1 MVTGPGAP
9 VFTSPATWSMMLPM
23 KRLHRYILREI
34 ATPLLLGLATFTA
47 VLLMGRM
54 LKLAD
59 MVIAKGVPLR
69 DILLLVMYLL
79 PYFAIFTIPMA
90 FLLAVLLGFGRLSAD
105 SEVTAM
111 KACGLSLSSM
121 LPPVLLAGLVAYLAT
136 TFIALYALPRAN
148 TAFKELLQQVVESRI
163 NLSIKPQ
170 VFNDDIPGLVLYTD
184 RFDERTGTMHGILV
198 HDDRNREAPTTIFAK
213 AGTLRLDQRHTTV
226 ILTLE
231 QGNIQQLVPG
241 KAYRQLGFASYQLAV
256 NLTRAGRE
264 IARNELDMD
273 LDEIRKNLRTGGFSA
288 KLMKDMELEVHRRF
302 ALPFACF
309 VFAVVGLP
317 LGIQNQRSGKGAG
330 FAVSIGVLLAY
341 YIAFSASRTLGEKDL
356 LHPAL
361 AMWLPNGIFL
371 VIGLLFFRQASE
383 EQRILPS
390 LRYLTRFLPRRGDR
404 A

>member
-1 MVTGPGAP
+1 
-9 VFTSPATWSMMLPM
+9 M
-23 KRLHRYILREI
+23 KRLHLYILREI
-34 ATPLLLGLATFTA
+34 AAPLILGLATFTA

-59 MVIAKGVPLR
+59 MVITKGVPLG
-69 DILLLVMYLL
+69 DVLLLVTYLL
-79 PYFAIFTIPMA
+79 PYFAMFTIPMA

-111 KACGLSLSSM
+111 KACGMSLSAM
-121 LPPVLLAGLVAYLAT
+121 LPPVLLAALVAYLAT
-136 TFIALYALPRAN
+136 TFMALYALPRGN
-148 TAFKELLQQVVESRI
+148 TAFKELLQQVVENRI
-163 NLSIKPQ
+163 NLSVKPQ
-170 VFNDDIPGLVLYTD
+170 VFNDDLPGLVLYTD

-198 HDDRNREAPTTIFAK
+198 QDDRNRTTPTTIFARS
-213 AGTLRLDQRHTTV
+213 GNLRHDQGRSMV

-231 QGNIQQLVPG
+231 QGNIQQLVQG
-241 KAYRQLGFASYQLAV
+241 KTFRQLGFDSYQLAV
-256 NLTRAGRE
+256 SLARAEKE

-273 LDEIRKNLRTGGFSA
+273 LGEIRRNLRSGGFST
-288 KLMKDMELEVHRRF
+288 KLMKDMQLEVHRRF

-309 VFAVVGLP
+309 VFAVIGLP

-330 FAVSIGVLLAY
+330 FSVSIGVLLAY
-341 YIAFSASRTLGEKDL
+341 YIAFSAFRTLGEKDI

-361 AMWLPNGIFL
+361 AMWLPNALFL
-371 VIGLLFFRQASE
+371 AIGLLFFRQASE

-390 LRYLTRFLPRRGDR
+390 KLRLTRFFLPRRGGT

>member
-1 MVTGPGAP
+1 
-9 VFTSPATWSMMLPM
+9 M
-23 KRLHRYILREI
+23 KRLHLYILREI

-69 DILLLVMYLL
+69 DVLLLVMYLL

-111 KACGLSLSSM
+111 KACGMGLSAM
-121 LPPVLLAGLVAYLAT
+121 LPPVLLAALVAYLAT
-136 TFIALYALPRAN
+136 TFMALYALPRSN
-148 TAFKELLQQVVESRI
+148 TAFKELLQQVVESRM
-163 NLSIKPQ
+163 NLTIKPQ
-170 VFNDDIPGLVLYTD
+170 VFNDDLPGLVLFTD
-184 RFDERTGTMHGILV
+184 RFDEHTGTMHGILV
-198 HDDRNREAPTTIFAK
+198 QDDRDRKAPTTIFART
-213 AGTLRLDQRHTTV
+213 GTLRHDQGRSMV

-231 QGNIQQLVPG
+231 QGNIQQLIPG
-241 KAYRQLGFASYQLAV
+241 KTFRQLAFDSYQLAV
-256 NLTRAGRE
+256 NLTRADKE

-273 LDEIRKNLRTGGFSA
+273 LNEIRKNLRIGGFSA
-288 KLMKDMELEVHRRF
+288 KLTKDMELEVHRRF

-309 VFAVVGLP
+309 VFAVIGLP

-341 YIAFSASRTLGEKDL
+341 YIAFSAARTLGEKEI

-361 AMWLPNGIFL
+361 AMWLPNALFL
-371 VIGLLFFRQASE
+371 TIGLLFFRQASE

-390 LRYLTRFLPRRGDR
+390 RLRLTRFLPRRGGK